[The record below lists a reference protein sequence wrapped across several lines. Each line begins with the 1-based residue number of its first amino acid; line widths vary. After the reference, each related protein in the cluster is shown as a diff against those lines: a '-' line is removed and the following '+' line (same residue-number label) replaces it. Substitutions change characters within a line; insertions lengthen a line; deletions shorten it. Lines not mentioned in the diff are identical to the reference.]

1 MDNPNLLNFMKLLA
15 NDSDVQK
22 KFCNLKTFQDQY
34 DFALKHSSQN
44 FTPSEFQEFLSSIEK
59 TSDQYKK
66 VLQDSD
72 LTAVVGGAGGAGEET
87 EVEDPSSESSKL
99 CKIGNGLLAIYI
111 TLPQLMQLGAIISEA
126 KQNWDNP
133 DEEKSLREQ
142 NPELYDAQVKKLK
155 QEIERL
161 KKANKSIKK
170 EAGILEKRN

>member
-44 FTPSEFQEFLSSIEK
+44 FTPSEFQKFLSSIEK

-66 VLQDSD
+66 VLPDSD
-72 LTAVVGGAGGAGEET
+72 LMAVVGGTGEET
-87 EVEDPSSESSKL
+87 KVEDSPSAKGTAKSSNL

-142 NPELYDAQVKKLK
+142 NPELYDAQVKELK

-161 KKANKSIKK
+161 KKSQQINKKGGGHS
-170 EAGILEKRN
+170 